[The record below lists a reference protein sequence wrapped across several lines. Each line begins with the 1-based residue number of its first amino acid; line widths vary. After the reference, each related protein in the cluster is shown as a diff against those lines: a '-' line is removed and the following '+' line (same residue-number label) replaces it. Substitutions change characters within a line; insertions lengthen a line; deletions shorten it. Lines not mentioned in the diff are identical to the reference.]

1 MPPYS
6 SPAEFSADLE
16 ILEASLATHGASE
29 LAIDHLHPLRLA
41 VNTFGFHLA
50 VMDVRQNSK
59 VHEEVVGELLS
70 CAGVTILYSGLNEEE
85 RVELLLKELSS
96 PRPLVSPH
104 ARYSELTKKELGV
117 LRAIADAHARFGPRS
132 LPQYV
137 ISNCCT
143 LSDMLEV
150 AILLKEVGLCRPNG
164 LDCQI
169 VPLFEDIA
177 TLHSGADTMDK
188 WFSLPQV
195 AKGGWLPVGGANAG
209 GGGAAGSP
217 PPPPPPPRVQE
228 VMLGYSDSCKDGGY
242 LASNWGLYHAQR
254 ALTETFSR
262 HGVVLRL
269 FHGRGGSIGRG
280 GGPSYDAILA
290 QPEGAVG
297 GGFRLTEQGEIIHQK
312 YNDPVLGKIS
322 LENLVAA
329 SLEARLVNHSLGPT
343 RGEVFF
349 AAMEDLSARSF
360 KAYRSLVYETPQFH
374 PYFHAATPISEIAQ
388 LNIGSRPA
396 ARAGSAKIEDLR
408 AIPWVFSWAQSRVM
422 LPGWYG
428 FGTAVEGWLADAADP
443 GAALDLLREMSRT
456 WPFFKTVLSNASM
469 LLAKTD
475 LRIASRYSELVT
487 DEAVR
492 RVVFNAI
499 AEEHGR
505 TVGVILKIKEVPSL
519 LADQP
524 SLEKSIRLRYAYL
537 VRGMRLKMS
546 LPSIFFSRST
556 TD

>member
-1 MPPYS
+1 MGGG
-6 SPAEFSADLE
+6 
-16 ILEASLATHGASE
+16 EAS
-29 LAIDHLHPLRLA
+29 
-41 VNTFGFHLA
+41 
-50 VMDVRQNSK
+50 
-59 VHEEVVGELLS
+59 
-70 CAGVTILYSGLNEEE
+70 
-85 RVELLLKELSS
+85 VE
-96 PRPLVSPH
+96 
-104 ARYSELTKKELGV
+104 
-117 LRAIADAHARFGPRS
+117 
-132 LPQYV
+132 
-137 ISNCCT
+137 
-143 LSDMLEV
+143 
-150 AILLKEVGLCRPNG
+150 
-164 LDCQI
+164 
-169 VPLFEDIA
+169 
-177 TLHSGADTMDK
+177 
-188 WFSLPQV
+188 
-195 AKGGWLPVGGANAG
+195 
-209 GGGAAGSP
+209 
-217 PPPPPPPRVQE
+217 
-228 VMLGYSDSCKDGGY
+228 
-242 LASNWGLYHAQR
+242 
-254 ALTETFSR
+254 
-262 HGVVLRL
+262 
-269 FHGRGGSIGRG
+269 G

-290 QPEGAVG
+290 QPEGAIG

-546 LPSIFFSRST
+546 LPSLFSSFHDRRST
-556 TD
+556 EQPPPPHTHTHTHCRIL